1 MSRNHTGFALFI
13 SLLLIAP
20 QIPIKIPGGIERS
33 CVSLGLAGLIIWF
46 FASSKIL
53 FSFPRLSPSHPL
65 FWIIIFAI
73 YAFVVSLLS
82 ASMVSIAY
90 SVQFLAYAVLG
101 TILMRRYAWDSM
113 KTNASKTNRILFGI
127 AILFSIGIIISV
139 LTGPIYPHQKVT
151 AKMWGGFYIRRG
163 PGFCGNANM
172 AGTVVTFFIAAC
184 IYMYRG
190 KIWKKWIL
198 LSLLL
203 FALIATLSR
212 GAIFSFIMA
221 LGFVCCLDNVEPLV
235 QRVSIKVLALKNM
248 GFFISALSILVIL
261 IGLGIYLVN
270 KPFLLAILSGFGL
283 SGEHGLISSDMA
295 ARFNLWLWGLN
306 NWASEGPLKMVFG
319 DGFRS
324 SMTILTDR
332 GTWKTAHNM
341 YITVL
346 GDFGIVGL
354 ALFSAS
360 LLAALWRYIRFFLVG
375 KSGRLEKFGLMVVL
389 AFCIQNTTE
398 VFFYSPICLSLLI
411 FTFAVTL

>member
-1 MSRNHTGFALFI
+1 MSGNHTGFALFM

-20 QIPIKIPGGIERS
+20 QIPIRIPGGIERS

-46 FASSKIL
+46 FASSKRL

-101 TILMRRYAWDSM
+101 TILMRRYARDSM

-127 AILFSIGIIISV
+127 AILFSIGILVSV
-139 LTGPIYPHQKVT
+139 LTGPIYPHQKMT

-172 AGTVVTFFIAAC
+172 AGAVVTFFIAAC

-203 FALIATLSR
+203 LALLATLSR
-212 GAIFSFIMA
+212 GAIVSFIGA
-221 LGFVCCLDNVEPLV
+221 LALVYCLACVEPLV
-235 QRVSIKVLALKNM
+235 QRASIKVSVLKNV
-248 GFFISALSILVIL
+248 GFVISALSLLL
-261 IGLGIYLVN
+261 IAIVLGIYLLN
-270 KPFLLAILSGFGL
+270 KSFPLAILSGFGL

-295 ARFNLWLWGLN
+295 ARFNLWWRGLN
-306 NWASEGPLKMVFG
+306 TWVSGSLLKMIFG
-319 DGFRS
+319 GGFRS
-324 SMTILTDR
+324 SMTIAST
-332 GTWKTAHNM
+332 GAWKTAHNM

-411 FTFAVTL
+411 FTLAVTL